1 MEKQLD
7 IEHRL
12 TATEDREKSNTRRIE
27 KLEKVVDVIHEMSR
41 TMVKLVEQMKTT
53 NEKVSSTNE
62 SVRKLETKVDAIQ
75 SEPAEAHKQLKK
87 TITTSIVTAVIGAI
101 IGSLLSLVF
110 K

>member
-41 TMVKLVEQMKTT
+41 TMVKLVEQIKTT
-53 NEKVSSTNE
+53 NE
-62 SVRKLETKVDAIQ
+62 SVQELKCKVDKMER
-75 SEPAEAHKQLKK
+75 EPAEAHKQLKK

-101 IGSLLSLVF
+101 IGALLSLVL

>member
-41 TMVKLVEQMKTT
+41 TMVKLVEQIKTT
-53 NEKVSSTNE
+53 NEKVQELN
-62 SVRKLETKVDAIQ
+62 VKVDKMER
-75 SEPAEAHKQLKK
+75 EPAENHKQLKK
-87 TITTSIVTAVIGAI
+87 TITTSIVTAVIGTI
-101 IGSLLSLVF
+101 IGALLGLVL

>member
-12 TATEDREKSNTRRIE
+12 TATEDREKSNTRRIK

-41 TMVKLVEQMKTT
+41 TMVKLVEQMKAT

-62 SVRKLETKVDAIQ
+62 SVQKLETKVDAIQ

-87 TITTSIVTAVIGAI
+87 TITTSIVTAVIGA
-101 IGSLLSLVF
+101 LLSLVL